1 MAALTVILTP
11 ITTRPSPRASVKL
24 PLLVSST
31 IAVVMVRVY
40 LRQHSH
46 ATRNHVAVV
55 EVADAHHAVVL
66 GVAVKILWLKLTLA
80 LGPVAESAKET
91 DISDPTAA
99 ALPTTSSSSA
109 RVSSRRSSGK
119 LISLIDFLS

>member
-1 MAALTVILTP
+1 
-11 ITTRPSPRASVKL
+11 
-24 PLLVSST
+24 
-31 IAVVMVRVY
+31 
-40 LRQHSH
+40 
-46 ATRNHVAVV
+46 
-55 EVADAHHAVVL
+55 
-66 GVAVKILWLKLTLA
+66 VAVKILWLKLTLA

-99 ALPTTSSSSA
+99 AGPVAESAKETDISDPTAAAPPTTSSSSA

>member
-1 MAALTVILTP
+1 VLVF
-11 ITTRPSPRASVKL
+11 RPDGS
-24 PLLVSST
+24 LLYVN
-31 IAVVMVRVY
+31 AD
-40 LRQHSH
+40 
-46 ATRNHVAVV
+46 HVAVV

-99 ALPTTSSSSA
+99 APPTTSSSSA